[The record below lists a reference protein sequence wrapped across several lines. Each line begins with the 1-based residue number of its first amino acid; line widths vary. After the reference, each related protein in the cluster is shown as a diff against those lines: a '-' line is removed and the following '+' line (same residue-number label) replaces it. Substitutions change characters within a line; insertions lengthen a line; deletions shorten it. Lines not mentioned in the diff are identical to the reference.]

1 MITAGDVNLLL
12 ACLAVG
18 VTVLWR
24 RAEHRARTAE
34 ATLARLSTVP
44 VYEVPDY
51 SIQSPGRRVSLQV
64 IPGGRRQ

>member
-34 ATLARLSTVP
+34 WKLSHVLSRGATQ
-44 VYEVPDY
+44 
-51 SIQSPGRRVSLQV
+51 SIQGEGHRVHLHL
-64 IPGGRRQ
+64 IAGGRLQ